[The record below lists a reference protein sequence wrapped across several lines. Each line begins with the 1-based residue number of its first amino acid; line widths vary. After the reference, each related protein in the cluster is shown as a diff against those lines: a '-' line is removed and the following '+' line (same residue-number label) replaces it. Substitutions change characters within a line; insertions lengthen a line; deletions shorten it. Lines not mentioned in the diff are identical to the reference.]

1 MESGVPPCA
10 ACGDDAHAACRA
22 CSYALCKACLDEDAA
37 EGRTTC
43 ARCGGEYGAPDP
55 GAPARCGLLFCPM
68 RDSIDAGDEV
78 AVLTRLISVTAHG
91 QGAVVEQEVEESHEP
106 AAGGVRERVTMA
118 SQLSD
123 HQVNSPLHKLV
134 QFWVEQLERS
144 DVVDNVVW
152 DFVGTG

>member
-55 GAPARCGLLFCPM
+55 
-68 RDSIDAGDEV
+68 
-78 AVLTRLISVTAHG
+78 AHG
-91 QGAVVEQEVEESHEP
+91 QGAVVEEEVEESHEP

-123 HQVNSPLHKLV
+123 HQDEGVHARTMSTHARTISSV
-134 QFWVEQLERS
+134 S
-144 DVVDNVVW
+144 G
-152 DFVGTG
+152 VGV

>member
-1 MESGVPPCA
+1 
-10 ACGDDAHAACRA
+10 
-22 CSYALCKACLDEDAA
+22 
-37 EGRTTC
+37 
-43 ARCGGEYGAPDP
+43 
-55 GAPARCGLLFCPM
+55 
-68 RDSIDAGDEV
+68 
-78 AVLTRLISVTAHG
+78 
-91 QGAVVEQEVEESHEP
+91 VEEEVEESHEP